1 MAKNNTLLMLGVI
14 AGPLWLI
21 ITYTQ
26 AFTREGFDWVRHSAS
41 LLAQGDLGWLQM
53 TAFILAGAF
62 YIAAAMGLRRS
73 ITGTGSKWAPITLGI
88 FGVGLLVGGVFRTD
102 PILGFP
108 PGTPLEIPE
117 TMSISSTIHGFAP
130 IVAFV
135 FAMIFFFIMAR
146 RFFREGRRAL
156 AWISIVVGIGAFV
169 LSNVPNM
176 TAVCEAN
183 VCTFNFI
190 PAWIGATIVFLWAS
204 VLLQH
209 MQKQTENT

>member
-21 ITYTQ
+21 ITYAQ
-26 AFTREGFDWVRHSAS
+26 AFTRVGFDWVRHSAS

-62 YIAAAMGLRRS
+62 YIAAAIGLRRS

-88 FGVGLLVGGVFRTD
+88 FGGGLVVGGVFRTD

-146 RFFREGRRAL
+146 RFFRERKRAL
-156 AWISIVVGIGAFV
+156 AWISIVVGIGSFV
-169 LSNVPNM
+169 LCNVPIM
-176 TAVCEAN
+176 TAVCEVN

-190 PAWIGATIVFLWAS
+190 AGWIGATIVFLWAS
-204 VLLQH
+204 ALLY
-209 MQKQTENT
+209 MLQKQTENT